1 MNDSSRSKGIQAAA
15 ASAIFL
21 GLAPIFGKQAIL
33 IGFSPLAVVALRT
46 GIAVLFLVGLMALFQ
61 RPFFYI
67 HPIGLVG
74 CILAG
79 LINGL
84 GSILYYTGLSR
95 IDASI
100 GQLIYSFYPIFL
112 AFWLLLDRQPIH
124 LITALRLGLALPGV
138 YLLVSSGERPVD
150 LLGVL
155 MMAGA
160 AMLYALHLLINQR
173 ILFEVP
179 APTVTLYTLLSM
191 AFTVTVAFT
200 LFNPEVPGIETNYFP
215 VLGLAAITFFSRIT
229 LFLGVKHLGSMQ
241 TALMGLGELLITV
254 FSALLFLDEVLT
266 PIQWIGAALLAFS
279 LVLVGFDRYT
289 PEKRN
294 ATGLLSWLNPPKIH
308 PNDIPWQS

>member
-124 LITALRLGLALPGV
+124 LITAVRIGFAGCVLAGQQWRKTGRSSGRFDDGRCCHALRLASVNQSADSIRSPSAYGD
-138 YLLVSSGERPVD
+138 S
-150 LLGVL
+150 
-155 MMAGA
+155 
-160 AMLYALHLLINQR
+160 LYAAVDGLYGNSGIHL
-173 ILFEVP
+173 V
-179 APTVTLYTLLSM
+179 
-191 AFTVTVAFT
+191 
-200 LFNPEVPGIETNYFP
+200 
-215 VLGLAAITFFSRIT
+215 
-229 LFLGVKHLGSMQ
+229 
-241 TALMGLGELLITV
+241 
-254 FSALLFLDEVLT
+254 
-266 PIQWIGAALLAFS
+266 
-279 LVLVGFDRYT
+279 
-289 PEKRN
+289 
-294 ATGLLSWLNPPKIH
+294 
-308 PNDIPWQS
+308 QS